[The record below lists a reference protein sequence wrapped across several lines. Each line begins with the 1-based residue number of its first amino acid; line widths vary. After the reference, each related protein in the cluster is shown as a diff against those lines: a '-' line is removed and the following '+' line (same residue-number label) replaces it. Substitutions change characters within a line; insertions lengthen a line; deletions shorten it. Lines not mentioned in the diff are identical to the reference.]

1 MPQII
6 QFKIQLFDLEPAIW
20 RRFVLPASFTLSG
33 LHAAIQAVM
42 GWQDSHLH
50 MFVVDGQRYGVP
62 DDEWNSAHP
71 MLDEANHRLNSLLS
85 EGQKFLYVYD
95 FGDDWRHEITVEGI
109 RDDSSEE
116 VRPRCMAGEHACPPE
131 DCGGPHMYPEFL
143 DALFEP
149 SHEDHDHYVEI
160 YGEHDPEHF
169 DLELAQTRLSALVPT
184 RSRRQ

>member
-6 QFKIQLFDLEPAIW
+6 QFKVQLCDLEPAIW
-20 RRFVLPASFTLSG
+20 RQFVLPAAFTLSG

-62 DDEWNSAHP
+62 DHEWDSDHP

-95 FGDDWRHEITVEGI
+95 FGDDWRHEVTVDEV
-109 RDDSSEE
+109 RDGSSEE
-116 VRPRCMAGEHACPPE
+116 ASPTCIAGQHACPPE
-131 DCGGPHMYPEFL
+131 DCGGPYMYPEFL
-143 DALFEP
+143 DALFDP
-149 SHEDHDHYVEI
+149 SHEDHDHYAEI
-160 YGEHDPEHF
+160 YGELDPEHF
-169 DLELAQTRLSALVPT
+169 DLELAQKRLSALVSTP
-184 RSRRQ
+184 SR

>member
-1 MPQII
+1 
-6 QFKIQLFDLEPAIW
+6 
-20 RRFVLPASFTLSG
+20 
-33 LHAAIQAVM
+33 
-42 GWQDSHLH
+42 
-50 MFVVDGQRYGVP
+50 
-62 DDEWNSAHP
+62 

-143 DALFEP
+143 DALFDP
-149 SHEDHDHYVEI
+149 SHEDHDHYAEI
-160 YGEHDPEHF
+160 YGEHDPEYF
-169 DLELAQTRLSALVPT
+169 DLELAQKRLSALVPT
-184 RSRRQ
+184 RSRRP